1 IPKQLKSYTI
11 TPVLKS
17 KKDPLQLENYRPV
30 SVQNNIL
37 KIFEKLL
44 LNNLESFV
52 CSNKLIPSSQY
63 GFSKVV
69 SISFQIIDLIDFIC
83 TARNDPHCLALDMI
97 FVDFSDAYLTPTNS
111 NITKVNIR
119 EF

>member
-17 KKDPLQLENYRPV
+17 KKDPLHLENYRPV
-30 SVQNNIL
+30 SVQNIL

-63 GFSKVV
+63 GFSKGV
-69 SISFQIIDLIDFIC
+69 SI
-83 TARNDPHCLALDMI
+83 
-97 FVDFSDAYLTPTNS
+97 
-111 NITKVNIR
+111 
-119 EF
+119 